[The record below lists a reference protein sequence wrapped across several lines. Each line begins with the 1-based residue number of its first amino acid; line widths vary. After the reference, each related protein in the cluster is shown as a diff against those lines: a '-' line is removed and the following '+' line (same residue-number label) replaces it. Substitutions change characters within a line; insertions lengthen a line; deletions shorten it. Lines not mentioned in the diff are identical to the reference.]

1 MHKQIKR
8 LLACFIMLLLSNIVF
23 AQQTTETEVMKSNG
37 KIYVVMI
44 VVIVIV
50 LGLFGYVF
58 SLDRKISRLEKNN
71 D

>member
-1 MHKQIKR
+1 M
-8 LLACFIMLLLSNIVF
+8 LACFIMLLLSNIVF

>member
-8 LLACFIMLLLSNIVF
+8 LLACFIMFLLSNIVF